1 MAKIKLTE
9 SSFVII
15 PEGEHIF
22 KVTEIN
28 YDEDFG
34 KMEVTL
40 TTAEGLTMT
49 ETYNLLTADGE
60 TNDKAYNAFS
70 FFAKTAL
77 NNFTLDEIDTD
88 DLIGCYIK
96 ATVPEG

>member
-40 TTAEGLTMT
+40 TTFG
-49 ETYNLLTADGE
+49 
-60 TNDKAYNAFS
+60 F
-70 FFAKTAL
+70 
-77 NNFTLDEIDTD
+77 
-88 DLIGCYIK
+88 
-96 ATVPEG
+96 